1 MSVINKMLRDLD
13 SRNARAAI
21 KKVGVHSVPAMAV
34 RDRRVVS
41 VASGSAV
48 KVLGAILAMVLVGVG
63 VWKSGLVSPWL
74 ESQPSAVAVV
84 PSPVPLPSVAPSSA
98 PASVPAAAASN
109 AASAP
114 AALPASAPLAPASSV
129 SNVPAPA
136 VMPVASAPTS
146 KPLPVLAAASAPQVP
161 ASAVKPA
168 ASSPSPAFVLAPV
181 PAKPVASAS
190 GVPMD
195 AQRQQTAAEAVATAQ
210 SLWNAGSRESAIRL
224 LGDVLLSAER
234 SMAGN
239 ASAPLGAGLL
249 ALVRELTRMQLAD
262 GRPGAAWDV
271 LVRLE
276 SHVRNEADLWAVRG
290 NAAQRLGRHADSV
303 LAYMAALQLRP
314 TEQRWMLG
322 AAVSLA
328 AAGKAEEAAG
338 MVEKAQAAGPISSEV
353 QAYLR
358 QMGVQIKD

>member
-21 KKVGVHSVPAMAV
+21 KKVGVHSVPPMAV

-41 VASGSAV
+41 VASGSAL
-48 KVLGAILAMVLVGVG
+48 KLLGGVLALLVVGVG
-63 VWKSGLVSPWL
+63 VWKASLVSRWL
-74 ESQPSAVAVV
+74 EPQPPVVAVV
-84 PSPVPLPSVAPSSA
+84 PAPKPAPAATIAPASAPLPMPASA
-98 PASVPAAAASN
+98 PAVAAS
-109 AASAP
+109 APMAVAP
-114 AALPASAPLAPASSV
+114 AALPIASSPIATA
-129 SNVPAPA
+129 SKAT
-136 VMPVASAPTS
+136 PVQ
-146 KPLPVLAAASAPQVP
+146 AAASGP
-161 ASAVKPA
+161 
-168 ASSPSPAFVLAPV
+168 LAPV
-181 PAKPVASAS
+181 PAAKPATSTPSPATTSVPAPVSAPVALAAPAAKSTASAS
-190 GVPMD
+190 SAPVE
-195 AQRQQTAAEAVATAQ
+195 AQRQQAAAEAVATAQ

-224 LGDVLLSAER
+224 LNDVLLSAER

-239 ASAPLGAGLL
+239 ASAPLGAGVL

-276 SHVRNEADLWAVRG
+276 PHVRNEADLWAVRG
-290 NAAQRLGRHADSV
+290 NAAQRLGRHPDSV

-328 AAGKAEEAAG
+328 AAGKTAEAAG
-338 MVEKAQAAGPISSEV
+338 MVEKAQAAGPISHEV

-358 QMGVQIKD
+358 QMGVPLKD